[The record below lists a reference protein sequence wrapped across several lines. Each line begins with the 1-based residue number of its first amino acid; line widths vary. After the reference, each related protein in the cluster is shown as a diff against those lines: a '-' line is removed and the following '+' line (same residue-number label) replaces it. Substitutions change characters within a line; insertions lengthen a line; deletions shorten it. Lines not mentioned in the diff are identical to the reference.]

1 MIRGKH
7 EMEKLAELPPL
18 ALVVFGST
26 LAVIFAVR
34 YFGLSSGANVRPEK
48 SPAAAQVA
56 AVIVDPTA
64 LNNATRALEAHTEAV
79 VDLID
84 TMKESGRSLS
94 HMAIEM
100 DRIREELRIQ
110 REVARRP

>member
-1 MIRGKH
+1 
-7 EMEKLAELPPL
+7 MEQLANLPTP
-18 ALVVFGST
+18 ALITLGITVGIIFG
-26 LAVIFAVR
+26 VR
-34 YFGLSSGANVRPEK
+34 YLGLWQGGKITPASSPG
-48 SPAAAQVA
+48 AAQVA

-64 LNNATRALEAHTEAV
+64 LNNATKALEAHTQALG
-79 VDLID
+79 DLIE
-84 TMKESGRSLS
+84 TMKDSGRSIS

>member
-1 MIRGKH
+1 MDQ
-7 EMEKLAELPPL
+7 LADMPPF
-18 ALVVFGST
+18 AW
-26 LAVIFAVR
+26 VIFAVTMAVI
-34 YFGLSSGANVRPEK
+34 FGVRHLGLLQGAKATPES

-64 LNNATRALEAHTEAV
+64 LNAATRALEAHTEAV
-79 VDLID
+79 YEMTE
-84 TMKESGRSLS
+84 TMKDSGRSFS
-94 HMAIEM
+94 NMAIEM

>member
-1 MIRGKH
+1 
-7 EMEKLAELPPL
+7 MEQLANLPTP
-18 ALVVFGST
+18 ALITFGAT
-26 LAVIFAVR
+26 LAIIFGVR
-34 YFGLSSGANVRPEK
+34 YLGLWQGAKAAPAS

-64 LNNATRALEAHTEAV
+64 LNHATRAVEAHTAAMNKMIE
-79 VDLID
+79 
-84 TMKESGRSLS
+84 TMEDSGRSFS
-94 HMAIEM
+94 NMAIEM

>member
-1 MIRGKH
+1 
-7 EMEKLAELPPL
+7 MEQLANLPTP
-18 ALVVFGST
+18 ALITFGAT
-26 LAVIFAVR
+26 LAIIFGVR
-34 YFGLSSGANVRPEK
+34 YLGLWQGAKTAPAT
-48 SPAAAQVA
+48 SPADAQVA

-79 VDLID
+79 HEMTE
-84 TMKESGRSLS
+84 TMKDSSRSFS
-94 HMAIEM
+94 NMAIEM

>member
-1 MIRGKH
+1 
-7 EMEKLAELPPL
+7 MEKLAELPPL
-18 ALVVFGST
+18 ALAVFGGT

-34 YFGLSSGANVRPEK
+34 YFGIAAGANTTPEK
-48 SPAAAQVA
+48 SQASAQVA

-64 LNNATRALEAHTEAV
+64 LNNATKALEAHTEAV
-79 VDLID
+79 GDLTE
-84 TMKESGRSLS
+84 TMKESS
-94 HMAIEM
+94 HSISRMAIEM

>member
-1 MIRGKH
+1 MDQ
-7 EMEKLAELPPL
+7 LADMPPF
-18 ALVVFGST
+18 AW
-26 LAVIFAVR
+26 VIFAVTMAVI
-34 YFGLSSGANVRPEK
+34 FGVRHLGLLQGAKATPAT
-48 SPAAAQVA
+48 SQAAAQVA

-79 VDLID
+79 HEMID
-84 TMKESGRSLS
+84 TMKDSGRSFS
-94 HMAIEM
+94 NMAIEM

>member
-1 MIRGKH
+1 
-7 EMEKLAELPPL
+7 MEQLRDMPPF
-18 ALVVFGST
+18 AWAVFAFT
-26 LAVIFAVR
+26 LAIIFGVR
-34 YFGLSSGANVRPEK
+34 HLGLLQGEK
-48 SPAAAQVA
+48 AAPPASPAAAQVA

-79 VDLID
+79 HEMTE
-84 TMKESGRSLS
+84 TMKDSGRSFS
-94 HMAIEM
+94 NMAIEM